1 MREMGSWE
9 GEKRETKKR
18 RRWGEGKRERERGE
32 EGEEEEGQL
41 THRHCKKFWR
51 K

>member
-1 MREMGSWE
+1 MREMGSWD
-9 GEKRETKKR
+9 GEKTKTKK
-18 RRWGEGKRERERGE
+18 RRWGEGKREREREE
-32 EGEEEEGQL
+32 EGEEGVGQL